1 MTRKGGL
8 PGEAAARLGR
18 RALAALPLLPLALPR
33 PGLAQAP
40 ATATADEE
48 PLPPASGEELLLQ
61 VNEPWTGDLP
71 GLRERGFIRI
81 LTTYNRTNFFI
92 ENGQG
97 RGLEFEATQRF
108 GAWFADRRTAND
120 KRGGPAMVLRVVY
133 VPVPRE
139 ELIPAL
145 LAGRGDVIAAGL
157 TVTEARAQQ
166 VLFTEPYIRRVDE
179 VVVRHKD
186 APALETI
193 DDLAGKRL
201 LLTRGT
207 SYVTHARALSDRLVA
222 AGKAP
227 IRILEAP
234 PHLETEDVLE
244 LINAGAARYTVADDH
259 LAEVWDK
266 LLPDIVVQH
275 GTHLAEGGTIAWA
288 VRPGETALKAALD
301 AFLATIL
308 ADRATAMT
316 IYRRYFENVTFIRNP
331 FSPTER
337 DRTRQLMP
345 YFRTVA
351 DQAGFDFLLMMAQGF
366 QESRLDPMARSPVG
380 ARGVMQLMPATGA
393 EMGVRDLHNAQEN
406 IQGGV
411 RYMKRLREAY
421 FNDPAIPPVEQVKFA
436 LAGYN
441 AGPNRINRL
450 RQEAAQAG
458 LDPNQWFG
466 HVERVVQKRVGSEPV
481 RYVSNIFTIY
491 AMYAMA
497 TELLDDRAEALA
509 DFREMLGGR

>member
-1 MTRKGGL
+1 MTARRDQATL
-8 PGEAAARLGR
+8 PRLGR
-18 RALAALPLLPLALPR
+18 RALALLPLMAL
-33 PGLAQAP
+33 PGLARAQGSAVV
-40 ATATADEE
+40 DDE

-71 GLRERGFIRI
+71 GLRERGLIRV

-108 GAWFADRRTAND
+108 GAWFADRRTAD
-120 KRGGPAMVLRVVY
+120 ALRGGPAMAPRIVY

-145 LAGRGDVIAAGL
+145 LAGRGDIIAAGL
-157 TVTEARAQQ
+157 TVTEDRARQ
-166 VLFTEPYIRRVDE
+166 VLFTTPYIRNVDE

-186 APALETI
+186 APALETL

-207 SYVTHARALSDRLVA
+207 SYVANAHALSERLVA
-222 AGKAP
+222 AGRPP

-244 LINAGAARYTVADDH
+244 LVNAGVARYTVVDDH

-266 LLPDIVVQH
+266 ILPDIVVQH
-275 GTHLAEGGTIAWA
+275 GTHLVEGGTIAWA
-288 VRPGETALKAALD
+288 VQPRATALKAALD

-316 IYRRYFENVTFIRNP
+316 IYRRYFENVSFIRNP
-331 FSPTER
+331 FSPSER
-337 DRTRQLMP
+337 DRTRQLLP
-345 YFRTVA
+345 YFRSVA

-366 QESRLDPMARSPVG
+366 QESRLDRMARSPVG

-393 EMGVRDLHNAQEN
+393 EMGVRDLHDARQN
-406 IQGGV
+406 IEGGV
-411 RYMKRLREAY
+411 RYMQKLRETY
-421 FNDPAIPPVEQVKFA
+421 FNDPAIAPIVQVKFA

-450 RQEAAQAG
+450 RQEAVQAG

-466 HVERVVQKRVGSEPV
+466 HVERVVQRRVGSEPV

-491 AMYAMA
+491 AMYALA

-509 DFREMLGGR
+509 DFRAMLEGRQ